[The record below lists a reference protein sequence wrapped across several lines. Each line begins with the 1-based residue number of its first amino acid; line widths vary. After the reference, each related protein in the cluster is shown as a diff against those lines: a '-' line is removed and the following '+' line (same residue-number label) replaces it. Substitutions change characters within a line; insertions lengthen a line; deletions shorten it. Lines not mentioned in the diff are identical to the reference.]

1 MPKTLPGGPVS
12 NPNIPPVE
20 ASRLVLDPKE
30 IFDLEEFSSYLT
42 PGDYNPD
49 DIQEIR
55 RNLIKTLSAKIV
67 ESKIKLR
74 EASRYEHLINPYSA
88 LKTVRSYS
96 YITDCI
102 VQIAM
107 EFSTKILLGNKG
119 SKVNFSVFGVG
130 GYGRGE
136 MAPHSDVDLLYLL
149 DDSSGEWENKVI
161 EGTLYIF
168 WDLNLKVG
176 HSVRTLK
183 ECLHFAKGD
192 LTIKTALLESRI
204 VWGLES
210 SNAQLHDRLWNDLF
224 KGSGPAFVE
233 AKLEER
239 ESRYTRQGGNRY
251 LLEPNVKEAKG
262 GLRDLQTLFWIFKY
276 LFRIHDTAE
285 LIALDVLTIEEFEKF
300 ISAESFLWAVRCEL
314 HDLAKRPQDILHF
327 DAQFEIAKNLGYED
341 KDGRQAVEYFMQDY
355 FGHATDVGDL
365 TRILLTKL
373 EAQHV
378 KREPI
383 IKGWLKRA
391 RANLQSHLPPEYKE
405 VHGRL
410 SITDPDTFLNDKLN
424 ILRLFEVGLD
434 TELLLHPDS
443 MRLVSANLY
452 LIDKQ
457 FISDPNANELFLGM
471 LLNYG
476 NPERALRRMNEVG
489 LLGRFIPEFNRI
501 VALMQYN
508 SYHHYTVD
516 EHTIQCLAFLAK
528 LERGELKED
537 LPIATSILEKGINR
551 KVLYVALLL
560 HDIGK
565 GRKTDHSTLGAE
577 LAATISPRLGLDDKE
592 TELVVWLVK
601 QHLLMSDT
609 SQKRDIGDPKTVI
622 NFARLVGNR
631 TKLKLLTVLTV
642 CDIMGV
648 GPGVWN
654 HWKAQMLRDLYNFTH
669 SVLTDGSV
677 NFATYF
683 DVDESRK
690 IVSHQ
695 LQEIKHDNREGALG
709 RHGDHFWRSLAPE
722 VQFKFIELLDQVDEE
737 MTAFEFNEDP
747 IRGATRLCMV
757 RKFLPDLFPK
767 FAGILAL
774 INVNIVDAKSFITE
788 DGYITSVFWLQDTN
802 GKPYEKVKITRLKAQ
817 VQKYTSDFAFL
828 ANKLGQPNVLKK
840 PTGFKIA
847 TKFTVPTEITF
858 DNRGS
863 DLHTIIEVDTQDRP
877 GLLYDLVH
885 TLNKRGINVVS
896 SVIATYGAQA
906 VDVFY
911 AKDKSGLKILSESR
925 LDQLRNHLMDAIN
938 QNQPTD

>member
-1 MPKTLPGGPVS
+1 MTKAANGPI
-12 NPNIPPVE
+12 PETNIPVVDG
-20 ASRLVLDPKE
+20 SRLILDPKD
-30 IFDLEEFSSYLT
+30 IFDPEAFSTFLT
-42 PGDYNPD
+42 PGDYSAK
-49 DIQEIR
+49 EIR
-55 RNLIKTLSAKIV
+55 ETRANLIKALVSQIA
-67 ESKIKLR
+67 ESKNKLR
-74 EASRYEHLINPYSA
+74 EASRFEHLINPYSA
-88 LKTVRSYS
+88 LRTVRSYS

-102 VQIAM
+102 VQIAL
-107 EFSTKILLGNKG
+107 EFSAKILFGNNYNKT
-119 SKVNFSVFGVG
+119 NFSVFGVG

-136 MAPHSDVDLLYLL
+136 MAPHSDVDLLFLL
-149 DDSSGEWENKVI
+149 DENSGDWENNVI
-161 EGTLYIF
+161 EGSLYIF

-176 HSVRTLK
+176 HSVRSIK

-192 LTIKTALLESRI
+192 LTIRTALLESRL
-204 VWGLES
+204 VWGLNSAEKL
-210 SNAQLHDRLWNDLF
+210 LHDKLWNDLF

-239 ESRYTRQGGNRY
+239 ESRYVRQGGNRY

-262 GLRDLQTLFWIFKY
+262 GLRDLQTLFWIVKY
-276 LFRIHDTAE
+276 LFRIQDTKE
-285 LIALDVLTIEEFEKF
+285 LIDLEVFTIEEFEKF

-314 HDLAKRPQDILHF
+314 HDLAKRPQDVLHF
-327 DAQFEIAKNLGYED
+327 DVQFEVAKNLGYKD
-341 KDGRQAVEYFMQDY
+341 RDGRQAVEYFMQDY

-365 TRILLTKL
+365 TRIFLTKL

-383 IKGWLKRA
+383 LRGWLKRA

-405 VHGRL
+405 VNSRL
-410 SITDPDTFLNDKLN
+410 SIADQDTFLNDRLN

-443 MRLVSANLY
+443 MRLVAANLH
-452 LIDKQ
+452 LIDDK
-457 FISDPNANELFLGM
+457 FIADPKTNEVFLGM

-476 NPERALRRMNEVG
+476 NPERVLRRMNEIGV
-489 LLGRFIPEFNRI
+489 LGRFIPEFNRI

-516 EHTIQCLAFLAK
+516 EHTIQCIAFLAK
-528 LERGELKED
+528 LEKGELKED
-537 LPIATSILEKGINR
+537 LPIATSILEKGVNR

-565 GRKTDHSTLGAE
+565 GRNTDHSSIGAE
-577 LAATISPRLGLDDKE
+577 IAKTVSPRLGLDEKE
-592 TELVVWLVK
+592 TELVVWLVRH
-601 QHLLMSDT
+601 HLLMSDT

-622 NFARLVGNR
+622 NFAKIVGNR

-677 NFATYF
+677 NFSSYF
-683 DVDESRK
+683 DVEESKK
-690 IVSHQ
+690 IVST
-695 LQEIKHDNREGALG
+695 LLAELKHTNPEGAIN
-709 RHGDHFWRSLAPE
+709 RHGDPFWRSLAPE
-722 VQFKFIELLDQVDEE
+722 VQIKFIELLDQVRDEE
-737 MTAFEFNEDP
+737 TAFDFTQDET
-747 IRGATRLCMV
+747 RGATRLCMV
-757 RKFLPDLFPK
+757 RKYFPDLFSN

-774 INVNIVDAKSFITE
+774 INVNIVDAKSYTTS
-788 DGYITSVFWLQDTN
+788 DGYLTSAFWLQDTN
-802 GKPYEKVKITRLKAQ
+802 NKPYEKVKINRLSSQ
-817 VQKYTSDFAFL
+817 VQKFTSDLKLL
-828 ANKLGQPNVLKK
+828 AEKLNQPNVLHKPARFKK
-840 PTGFKIA
+840 A

-858 DNRGS
+858 DNEGS
-863 DLHTIIEVDTQDRP
+863 DLHTIVEVDTQDRP
-877 GLLYDLVH
+877 GLLYDLVQ
-885 TLNKRGINVVS
+885 TLNNRGITVVS

-911 AKDKSGLKILSESR
+911 VKDRSGLKIISDSR
-925 LDQLRNHLMDAIN
+925 LDNLRKHLLDAIN
-938 QNQPTD
+938 QKTSES